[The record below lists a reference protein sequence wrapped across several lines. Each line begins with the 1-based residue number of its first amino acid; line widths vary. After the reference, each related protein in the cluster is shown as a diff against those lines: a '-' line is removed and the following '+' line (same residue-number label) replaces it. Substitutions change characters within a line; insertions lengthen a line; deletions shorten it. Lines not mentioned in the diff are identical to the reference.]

1 MKKLSLFVFLVSVFS
16 VKAQIGITVGGV
28 MLNPIGGIQKSN
40 YGLGLGVEFATDDQS
55 TMYLNLSVTTS
66 KTNED
71 SVRFYSKDFNISPNV
86 LDINSKIKN
95 TSFMLE
101 GGNRRYIIG
110 DAFDY
115 GFGLYGGL
123 SYQLFINRSR
133 IKTIEDYD
141 EANYILL
148 NSDNVEIPKMGSF
161 ISGGIGFHAGVK
173 HQFARGVVF
182 LESSISYHPLY
193 IFTNDVAI
201 DYGDYSNVFFK
212 VMLGYRKDIWN

>member
-1 MKKLSLFVFLVSVFS
+1 MRNICLFIFLFAAFSL
-16 VKAQIGITVGGV
+16 KAQIGITTGAVL
-28 MLNPIGGIQKSN
+28 LNPIGGIQKNN

-55 TMYLNLSVTTS
+55 TMYINLSVTS
-66 KTNED
+66 SGSNED
-71 SVRFYSKDFNISPNV
+71 SVRFYSKDFTVTPYV
-86 LDINSKIKN
+86 LDINSKIRN
-95 TSFMLE
+95 TAFMLE
-101 GGNRRYIIG
+101 GGNRRYVIG

-123 SYQLFINRSR
+123 SYQLFINRAK
-133 IKTIEDYD
+133 INTIEDYD
-141 EANYILL
+141 ESNYVLL
-148 NSDNVEIPKMGSF
+148 NSENIEMPKNGSF

-182 LESSISYHPLY
+182 LESSVSYHPLF
-193 IFTNDVAI
+193 IFTNDVAL